1 MPNRRVLL
9 IVSGKVQGV
18 FYRDYVRTEAE
29 KLKVRGYVRNLPDR
43 TVEVVIEGSDYQVNK
58 MIQACKK
65 GSFLASVDNVR
76 VEDFHG
82 SEEFEEF
89 EIRF

>member
-1 MPNRRVLL
+1 MTRKML

-29 KLKVRGYVRNLPDR
+29 KLKIKGYVRNLQDG
-43 TVEVVIEGSDYQVNK
+43 TVEVVLDGSEYLVSK
-58 MIQACKK
+58 MILACRK

-76 VEDFHG
+76 VEEFYDN
-82 SEEFEEF
+82 EKFEEF

>member
-1 MPNRRVLL
+1 MTRKML

-29 KLKVRGYVRNLPDR
+29 KLKIKGYVRNLQDG
-43 TVEVVIEGSDYQVNK
+43 TVEVVIDGTDYQVNK
-58 MIQACKK
+58 MILACRK

-76 VEDFHG
+76 IEEFYG
-82 SEEFEEF
+82 NEEFEEF